1 MYDMSNT
8 MKVIIC
14 GDRNATFYTCG
25 KQVKDFV
32 YSLPSSTIIIH
43 GGCRG
48 VDQISGKYSHERGL
62 ACEVYS
68 ANWNKY
74 GKGAGPIRN
83 KLMLDQNPDL
93 VVAFHPDINSSK
105 GSKNMIN
112 IAKAKGVETKCI
124 QI

>member
-1 MYDMSNT
+1 

-14 GDRNATFYTCG
+14 GDRNATFNSCG
-25 KQVKDFV
+25 KQVREFI
-32 YSLPSSTIIIH
+32 YALPPSTIIIH

-48 VDQISGKYSHERGL
+48 VDQIAGKYALERGL
-62 ACEVYS
+62 ECKVYP
-68 ANWNKY
+68 AKWNEY

-83 KLMLDQNPDL
+83 KLMLDQNPDM
-93 VVAFHPDINSSK
+93 VIAFHPDINSSK
-105 GSKNMIN
+105 GSKNMLN